1 MFRMYLR
8 HKNKFDKMTIE
19 EKEYDDELDDETSI
33 ISDIC
38 KYLHQTKNIEFI
50 VSGFGSELW
59 PVDCTFD
66 LPLIIEE
73 LPEIIQNLN
82 KNEYNFRL
90 GFYEQGLMREIVFRE
105 EGGKI
110 QLECKSLIPGWLP
123 SPSHIVMEK
132 LDVKKMIEELF
143 ENFITYSK
151 KVCPELLN
159 EKIFRDWV
167 RLYNLSHMLK

>member
-1 MFRMYLR
+1 MFRMYLQ
-8 HKNKFDKMTIE
+8 HKNNFDKITVE

-82 KNEYNFRL
+82 KNEYNFYDWL
-90 GFYEQGLMREIVFRE
+90 GSIF
-105 EGGKI
+105 
-110 QLECKSLIPGWLP
+110 P
-123 SPSHIVMEK
+123 SGYKQAI
-132 LDVKKMIEELF
+132 
-143 ENFITYSK
+143 
-151 KVCPELLN
+151 
-159 EKIFRDWV
+159 
-167 RLYNLSHMLK
+167 